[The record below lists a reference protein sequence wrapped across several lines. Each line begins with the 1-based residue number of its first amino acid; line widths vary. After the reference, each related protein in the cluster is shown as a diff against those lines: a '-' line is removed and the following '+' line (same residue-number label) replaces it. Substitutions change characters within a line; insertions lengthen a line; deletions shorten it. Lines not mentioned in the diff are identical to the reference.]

1 MLAHTSIS
9 VFSFQHMCICT
20 QTNAGICSFS
30 PYSQTIL
37 ADDGK
42 HRQKKAYRIF
52 ECRAQPTS
60 APHALAQYVHFIS
73 QIWKIRERFLLY
85 FFWADDGKQ
94 RRWEHE
100 VFSIAVRWR
109 RALRTVENRAFIS
122 LLHKDIKNPWTNFV
136 HGFGADDQ
144 TWTGDLILTKD
155 VLYHLSHISIFWRK
169 RRDSNPR
176 GLSPK
181 RFSRPPRYDRFD
193 TLP

>member
-1 MLAHTSIS
+1 MYACAYINIGILISTYVHMHTNGRRNMLFFPI
-9 VFSFQHMCICT
+9 FS
-20 QTNAGICSFS
+20 NDFS
-30 PYSQTIL
+30 RWRQAEEEESASHFRMPCAADERSARFGTMRAFHIVDMKNPWMSPFFFFW

-42 HRQKKAYRIF
+42 QRKKKAPRIF
-52 ECRAQPTS
+52 GCRAQPTS
-60 APHALAQYVHFIS
+60 APHALAFHI
-73 QIWKIRERFLLY
+73 
-85 FFWADDGKQ
+85 ADM
-94 RRWEHE
+94 
-100 VFSIAVRWR
+100 
-109 RALRTVENRAFIS
+109 
-122 LLHKDIKNPWTNFV
+122 KNPWTNFV